1 MLIRL
6 IGDSKLSLCAL
17 QWTVILRRVYSHGLQ
32 EREPLYIYTECLLP
46 FGTYIYL
53 LNHQEKKYMAHD
65 LLFWKLHT

>member
-17 QWTVILRRVYSHGLQ
+17 QWTVILRRVYSHGLR

-46 FGTYIYL
+46 FGTYISAESSRKEIYG
-53 LNHQEKKYMAHD
+53 
-65 LLFWKLHT
+65 T